1 MSRIV
6 RGQLA
11 LDTADRLKE
20 TGAKLLRLHEYSGD
34 ALASQLKS
42 IDVSIAA
49 ALQGFETIIR
59 SCRSAKNSY
68 PNYPALRA
76 ALGDA
81 GDVVYELADNVKE
94 CRSLLNSP
102 EGPGSIKYV
111 GENLIALAQRLRLV
125 SFVPPE
131 SNRQQQ
137 A

>member
-11 LDTADRLKE
+11 LDTADRLKDA
-20 TGAKLLRLHEYSGD
+20 GAKLLRLHEYSGD
-34 ALASQLKS
+34 ALDGQVKN
-42 IDVSIAA
+42 IDVTLAA
-49 ALQGFETIIR
+49 ALSHLDTIIR

-76 ALGDA
+76 ALGEA
-81 GDVVYELADNVKE
+81 GDTVYEIADNVRE

-102 EGPGSIKYV
+102 EGPGSWKYIAT
-111 GENLIALAQRLRLV
+111 NLITLAQQLRLV
-125 SFVPPE
+125 SFVPVDK
-131 SNRQQQ
+131 SAAQ